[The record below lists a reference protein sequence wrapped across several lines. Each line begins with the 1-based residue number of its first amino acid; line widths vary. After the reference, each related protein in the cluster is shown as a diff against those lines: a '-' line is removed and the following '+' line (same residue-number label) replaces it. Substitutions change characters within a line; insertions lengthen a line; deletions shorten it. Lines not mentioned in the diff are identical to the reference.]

1 MSVESSEFESVFQ
14 NENLLKQKLHDGKYF
29 SIEKVKVN
37 HRWEIN
43 KSIQEK
49 EKANPVCIES
59 LKREFEIGSQLQHSF
74 ICSYYKLSTDD
85 CSIHR
90 EYIDGL
96 TWNDYF
102 DTYPDELSI
111 SEKYILQLM
120 DALQYMHS
128 KGIFHMDL
136 KPENILINQEIK
148 TIKIIDFG
156 HALYQNDT
164 LWRGGVKSK
173 AKTAKLISAEQDWNA
188 FFSIIQSNTTK
199 FSRICNK
206 KIQKA
211 YNLFIKRENQ
221 FDFQQTKAIFENAST
236 IGVNKKLVLLTS
248 SILCFFL
255 VFMQLNRPDK
265 KDVVKNP
272 KKKETPKFSV
282 LKQNQVP
289 TIIESDKNQKLI
301 YVIPKNSENRII
313 SIEDSLFFVGK
324 GSLFGPDLEKKI
336 GTTSNK
342 IQKNILFQN
351 LMDEYELNFY
361 SYIQNSPL
369 DSLQRVKAKE
379 IYNFNLSKSFNNYVH
394 LINP

>member
-1 MSVESSEFESVFQ
+1 VDSSEFESVFQ

-29 SIEKVKVN
+29 SIEKVKIS
-37 HRWEIN
+37 HRWEIK

-59 LKREFEIGSQLQHSF
+59 LKREFEIGSQLQHPF

-85 CSIHR
+85 SSIHR

-102 DTYPDELSI
+102 DTYPNELSI
-111 SEKYILQLM
+111 VEKYILQLM

-128 KGIFHMDL
+128 KGVFHMDL
-136 KPENILINQEIK
+136 KPENILISQEIR

-164 LWRGGVKSK
+164 LWRGGVKSNV
-173 AKTAKLISAEQDWNA
+173 KTENLISAEQDWNA

-199 FSRICNK
+199 FSRICYK

-211 YNLFIKRENQ
+211 YNLFIKSENQ
-221 FDFQQTKAIFENAST
+221 FDFQQSKAIFENTSKFGLNRK
-236 IGVNKKLVLLTS
+236 IIVLTG
-248 SILCFFL
+248 SILCFSI
-255 VFMQLNRPDK
+255 VFMQLNRPYK
-265 KDVVKNP
+265 KEDVKNP
-272 KKKETPKFSV
+272 KQKATQRLIVQEQKKKA
-282 LKQNQVP
+282 P
-289 TIIESDKNQKLI
+289 TVIEATKNQKII
-301 YVIPKNSENRII
+301 YVLPKNNINRIL

-351 LMDEYELNFY
+351 LLDEYELNFY
-361 SYIQNSPL
+361 GYIQNTPL
-369 DSLQRVKAKE
+369 DSLQRIKAKE
-379 IYNFNLSKSFNNYVH
+379 IYNFNLSKSFNSYVY

>member
-1 MSVESSEFESVFQ
+1 MDSSEFESVFQ

-59 LKREFEIGSQLQHSF
+59 LKREFEIGSQLQHPF

-102 DTYPDELSI
+102 ETYPDELSI
-111 SEKYILQLM
+111 GEKYILQLI
-120 DALQYMHS
+120 DAIHYMHS

-164 LWRGGVKSK
+164 LWRGGVKSNV
-173 AKTAKLISAEQDWNA
+173 KTENLISAEQDWNA
-188 FFSIIQSNTTK
+188 FFSIIQSNPSR
-199 FSRICNK
+199 FSRICDK

-211 YNLFIKRENQ
+211 YNLFIKLENRL
-221 FDFQQTKAIFENAST
+221 DFQQTKAIFENASK
-236 IGVNKKLVLLTS
+236 IRVNKKLVVLTS

-255 VFMQLNRPDK
+255 VFMQFNRPDK

-272 KKKETPKFSV
+272 KQKVTSKFTV
-282 LKQNQVP
+282 QKQNQVP
-289 TIIESDKNQKLI
+289 TVIESDKNQKLI
-301 YVIPKNSENRII
+301 YVIPKNSENRTL
-313 SIEDSLFFVGK
+313 SIEDSLFFVSK
-324 GSLFGPDLEKKI
+324 GSLFGSELEKNLKPAI
-336 GTTSNK
+336 NK
-342 IQKNILFQN
+342 IQKINIFRDL
-351 LMDEYELNFY
+351 LHKYELNF
-361 SYIQNSPL
+361 SNYIQNGHL
-369 DSLQRVKAKE
+369 DSLQKIKAKQ
-379 IYNFNLSKSFNNYVH
+379 IYDYNLSKSYNYPQ
-394 LINP
+394 LIN